1 MDFFKDGGEEAPM
14 SVPRGYSVGLP
25 SSLMFYEHGG
35 LWEGFFT
42 ELGCRVIS
50 SGPTTREIL
59 DLGVGLCSNEACLP
73 VKVFTGHAAKLAGE
87 ADYLFVPRYASMEKH
102 EMTCPKFCGLPDMVR
117 LSLQNQVRLLEVTVD
132 YGKNPQKT
140 DESLR
145 TLAGKL
151 GLDYKT
157 VRKTFSDTVRHRLS
171 SDTGAV
177 LVAPGIENRRSVA
190 VLGHPYMIYDE
201 LMSMGLISKLIRNR
215 YQVLTPDSLTRAAR
229 REHEK
234 LFRGRNF
241 YEVGSDI
248 LGSAFAFL
256 ELPQVEGMV
265 YLSPFACGVDSL
277 VTEFIERRMQREKRH
292 IPFLKVTVDE
302 HTGEA
307 GFDTRLEAFL
317 DMLEDPLRVRMQ

>member
-1 MDFFKDGGEEAPM
+1 MDFIMDNGEEVLIAAPLAT
-14 SVPRGYSVGLP
+14 VGLP

-35 LWEGFFT
+35 LWEDFFT
-42 ELGCRVIS
+42 ALGCRVIS

-59 DLGVGLCSNEACLP
+59 DLGVSLCSNEACLP
-73 VKVFTGHAAKLAGE
+73 VKVFTGHAAKLAKE
-87 ADYLFVPRYASMEKH
+87 TDFLFIPRYASMEKH

-117 LSLQNQVRLLEVTVD
+117 LSLQTEVKLLEITVD
-132 YGKNPQKT
+132 YGKSPQKT

-145 TLAGKL
+145 AVSRQL
-151 GLDYKT
+151 GIDEQT
-157 VRKTFSDTVRHRLS
+157 VREAFSRTVRGRLGA
-171 SDTGAV
+171 DTGAG
-177 LVAPGIENRRSVA
+177 LIAPGIENRRSVA

-201 LMSMGLISKLIRNR
+201 LMSMGLIAKLTRNR
-215 YQVLTPDSLTRAAR
+215 YQVLTPDSLTRAER
-229 REHEK
+229 REHEN

-256 ELPQVEGMV
+256 ELPQVEGLV
-265 YLSPFACGVDSL
+265 YLSPFACGIDSL

-292 IPFLKVTVDE
+292 IPFLKVTIDE

-317 DMLEDPLRVRMQ
+317 DMLEDPLRARM

>member
-1 MDFFKDGGEEAPM
+1 MDYFKNSGEEAPV
-14 SVPRGYSVGLP
+14 SAPPATTVGLP

-35 LWEGFFT
+35 LWENFFIA
-42 ELGCRVIS
+42 LGCRVIS

-59 DLGVGLCSNEACLP
+59 DLGVGLCSNEVCLP
-73 VKVFTGHAAKLAGE
+73 VKVFTGHAAKLAKE
-87 ADYLFVPRYASMEKH
+87 ADYLFIPRYESMEKH

-117 LSLQNQVRLLEVTVD
+117 LSLQNDVRLLEVTVD

-145 TLAGKL
+145 SVSRQL
-151 GLDYKT
+151 GINDQT
-157 VRKTFSDTVRHRLS
+157 VREVFARTVRSRL
-171 SDTGAV
+171 GADSGSG
-177 LVAPGIENRRSVA
+177 LIAPGIENRRSVA

-201 LMSMGLISKLIRNR
+201 LMSMSLISKLTRNR
-215 YQVLTPDSLTRAAR
+215 YQVLTPDSLTRTER
-229 REHEK
+229 REHEN

-256 ELPQVEGMV
+256 ELPQVAGMV

-292 IPFLKVTVDE
+292 IPFLKVTIDE

-317 DMLEDPLRVRMQ
+317 DMLEDPLRART